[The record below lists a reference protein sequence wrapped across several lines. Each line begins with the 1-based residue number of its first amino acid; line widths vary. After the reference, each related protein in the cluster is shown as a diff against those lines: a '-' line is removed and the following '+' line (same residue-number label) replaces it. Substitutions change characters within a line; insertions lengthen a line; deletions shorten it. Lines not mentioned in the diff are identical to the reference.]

1 MVYAPYR
8 SYIVCLLS
16 SGVESISLVK
26 KRSWVRIPQGA
37 PFARHSGYKKS
48 RSSREVS
55 RVAFLLFWR
64 GFCEA
69 RMLGR
74 QRPDLRASLS
84 PRECLR
90 ELRQSG
96 QGRLRLRLPPNGLT
110 PYQKVYSVWMRPMRE
125 LESNVKAL
133 SLQIVTT
140 SMYSYSYGQ
149 QDSTCGGN
157 PGPPVGTGVFS
168 NQPERYHAPIR
179 CWSGQHVPPLH

>member
-1 MVYAPYR
+1 MVYAPYS

-16 SGVESISLVK
+16 SGVEHFPRKEKVVGSNPTGGSIRTSL
-26 KRSWVRIPQGA
+26 WIQEIPVQPGGVQGGVFCCSGA
-37 PFARHSGYKKS
+37 VFARLGCSVGSGPTY
-48 RSSREVS
+48 E
-55 RVAFLLFWR
+55 
-64 GFCEA
+64 
-69 RMLGR
+69 
-74 QRPDLRASLS
+74 RPR

-96 QGRLRLRLPPNGLT
+96 QGRLRRRLPSNGTT
-110 PYQKVYSVWMRPMRE
+110 PCQKVYGVWLRPICE

-140 SMYSYSYGQ
+140 SMYSYGYGQ

-157 PGPPVGTGVFS
+157 PRSPVGTGVFG

-179 CWSGQHVPPLH
+179 CWSGQYVPPLH